1 MTTQT
6 WQAEAYG
13 PGWLRFAAK
22 LVSVIFHPVFTG
34 VMMMYYIT
42 FVETDIFLGV
52 EERSRL
58 LKFITFANNNLLFPL
73 LIVWLLRGLGF
84 SRSIRM
90 ETAKERIVPYI
101 SAITFQFWTWHV
113 FRNQGD
119 SPDVLTAMCLGIFLA
134 ASLALVVNNF
144 MKVSMHAIGMGGLT
158 GLMLALTYLGYA
170 QGSYMPI
177 VSILLTGLVCTCRLI
192 SGDHDHKEILVG
204 FLIGLGTQFLSQM
217 S

>member
-1 MTTQT
+1 MTTDTLQV
-6 WQAEAYG
+6 EIRR
-13 PGWLRFAAK
+13 PRWLRFVADS
-22 LVSVIFHPVFTG
+22 VSVIFHPVFTG

-42 FVETDIFLGV
+42 FVDTDIFLGV
-52 EERSRL
+52 PGRSKI

-90 ETAKERIVPYI
+90 ETARERIVPYI
-101 SAITFQFWTWHV
+101 SVIIFQFWTWHV

-119 SPDVLTAMCLGIFLA
+119 SPAVLTAMCLGIFLA

-158 GLMLALTYLGYA
+158 GLMLSLVFLGYA
-170 QGSYMPI
+170 QGGYMP
-177 VSILLTGLVCTCRLI
+177 VASILLAGLVCSSRMI
-192 SGDHDHKEILVG
+192 SGTHDHKEILMG
-204 FLIGLGTQFLSQM
+204 FLIGLGTQCACQLA
-217 S
+217 